1 MLQELSESQFRD
13 ILKYDNHNINLKHN
27 FKLDKDCEN
36 VNILE
41 MRSDDANNEFQGIV
55 YAEII
60 SKNENKVGTI
70 FEVYVPEKFND
81 TNFARVLIE
90 HALKSMHGQYE
101 IVNFMAYA
109 NEDNLQSFIGNGFT
123 QLTNGRMIK
132 GKLSNIKLSLNW

>member
-1 MLQELSESQFRD
+1 MLQELTESQFRD
-13 ILKYDNHNINLKHN
+13 ILKYDNHKTNIKHN

-41 MRSDDANNEFQGIV
+41 MRADDENNEFQGMV

-70 FEVYVPEKFND
+70 FEVYVPSQFKD
-81 TNFARVLIE
+81 TNFAQVLIE
-90 HALKSMHGQYE
+90 HSLKSMHGQYQ
-101 IVNFMAYA
+101 INDFIAYA
-109 NEDNLQSFIGNGFT
+109 DEENLQSFIDNGFT

>member
-1 MLQELSESQFRD
+1 MLQELTESQFRD
-13 ILKYDNHNINLKHN
+13 VLKYDNHNTNIKHN
-27 FKLDKDCEN
+27 FKLDKNCEN

-41 MRSDDANNEFQGIV
+41 MRADDENNEFQGMV

-70 FEVYVPEKFND
+70 FEVYVPEKFNSTD
-81 TNFARVLIE
+81 FAQVLIE
-90 HALKSMHGQYE
+90 HSLKSMHGQHG
-101 IVNFMAYA
+101 IVNFIAYA
-109 NEDNLQSFIGNGFT
+109 NEENLQSFIDNGFT